1 MHSRRG
7 RSPAPRWRLVA
18 AAVAAV
24 VAATGLVLGPGPLAS
39 AGRAAD
45 ASLSW
50 GPCPGV
56 QEPTLGLQC
65 STVTVPLDYAKP
77 HRETIDIAISRLPST
92 RPDKRRGVL
101 LLDIGGQGDSQ
112 AMLPLQLV
120 SLGLPASVR
129 ERYDLIE
136 FDPRGIGRSA
146 PLTCDL
152 RPDQAATLIPP
163 PYAHDA
169 ADVEQRAVQAREIAD
184 QCAHSSTA
192 HLLPYI
198 TTTNVAR
205 DMDRIREAL
214 GEQRISYLGYSDGT
228 RLGTVYA
235 ALFPNRTD
243 RMVFDSVSG
252 LGGLDATGARRWG
265 LGFELRFPDFARW
278 AASRDATYGL
288 GATAEQVRAKFVQ
301 LADRLDQ
308 QPIAG
313 INGAGLRALTFGL
326 LFGDSNFPM
335 LAGIL
340 RALGNGQ
347 APPPPQFEPGGDFS
361 GQLAL
366 SCNKPGWPKDVATY
380 QRHVA
385 QDRVRYPLFGPA
397 AANVWPC
404 AFWPAKPE
412 APVDISQAGSSN
424 ILLVN
429 NLRDPGTPYVGA
441 VELRRALG
449 GRARLVT
456 VDEGGHLSYLYG
468 DNACA
473 DGIETAFLVDG
484 KRPPTDWFCPHS

>member
-1 MHSRRG
+1 MRDPTG
-7 RSPAPRWRLVA
+7 RLQAPRWRLVA
-18 AAVAAV
+18 GAVAAV
-24 VAATGLVLGPGPLAS
+24 LVATGLVLGPGPLAT

-45 ASLSW
+45 TSLSW

-56 QEPTLGLQC
+56 QEPTLGLEC
-65 STVTVPLDYAKP
+65 STLTVPLDYAKP
-77 HRETIDIAISRLPST
+77 HGKTIDVAVSRLPST
-92 RPDKRRGVL
+92 RPDERRGVL
-101 LLDIGGQGDSQ
+101 LLNIGGQGDSQ
-112 AMLPLQLV
+112 AALPLTLV

-129 ERYDLIE
+129 ERYDLVE
-136 FDPRGIGRSA
+136 FDPRGIGRST

-163 PYAHDA
+163 PYAKDA
-169 ADVEQRAVQAREIAD
+169 ADVEQRAVQAHQIAD
-184 QCAHSSTA
+184 QCANSSTG

-252 LGGLDATGARRWG
+252 LGGLDAIGARRWG
-265 LGFELRFPDFARW
+265 LGFELRFPDFTRW
-278 AASRDATYGL
+278 AASRDGTYGL
-288 GATAEQVRAKFVQ
+288 GATSDRVRTKFLGVVDQ
-301 LADRLDQ
+301 LDQ
-308 QPIAG
+308 QPVAG

-326 LFGDSNFPM
+326 LFNDSTFPA
-335 LAGIL
+335 LAETL

-347 APPPPQFEPGGDFS
+347 APPLPPLGPGGDFS

-366 SCNKPGWPKDVATY
+366 SCNKPGWPKDVETY

-385 QDRVRYPLFGPA
+385 EDRVRYPLFGPA

-404 AFWPAKPE
+404 AFWPSGPE
-412 APVDISQAGSSN
+412 AAVDISRAGSSN

-449 GRARLVT
+449 KRARLVT
-456 VDEGGHLSYLYG
+456 VDEGGHLSYLFG
-468 DNACA
+468 DNACG
-473 DGIETAFLVDG
+473 DDIETAFLVDG
-484 KRPPTDWFCPHS
+484 KRPPTDRFCPSD